1 MLKLLKNNRG
11 MTLIEIMIV
20 IAILGGLMAILG
32 QTVMGRL
39 KKANMNQAKILIG
52 EVSKALDMYYT
63 DCSTY
68 PSTEE
73 GLQALIQKPAGCAS
87 WGPDPYL
94 KKLNKDPWGKEL
106 IYENVGNTYI
116 IRSLGADKREGGSG
130 DGEDISSDK
139 L

>member
-1 MLKLLKNNRG
+1 

-63 DCSTY
+63 DCSSY
-68 PSTEE
+68 PTTEE
-73 GLQALIQKPAGCAS
+73 GLQALLAKPASCNS
-87 WGPDPYL
+87 WGPEPYL
-94 KKLNKDPWGKEL
+94 KKMNKDPWGGEL
-106 IYENVGNTYI
+106 QYESHGNSYT
-116 IRSLGADKREGGSG
+116 IRSLGADKREGGTG